1 MLWDFLLTL
10 LLFLIVSAIVVLIII
25 IIRIGILTIRYRK
38 WRKFSVPAVGV
49 VGELKDVN
57 CNHDKK
63 GEISSYSYNYALKII
78 HDGQE
83 FDDIYSE
90 ECIPGNIPTTR
101 PGQKI
106 NILWLESERKY
117 IKSDSFKKE
126 CQKTA
131 KQTVMVAENI
141 LSRGLSRYLRR

>member
-10 LLFLIVSAIVVLIII
+10 LLFLIVSAIVILTII

-38 WRKFSVPAVGV
+38 WQKFSVPAVGV

-57 CNHDKK
+57 CNYDKK
-63 GEISSYSYNYALKII
+63 GAISSYRYNYVLKII
-78 HDGQE
+78 HGDQE

-90 ECIPGNIPTTR
+90 DCTPGNMPITR

-106 NILWLESERKY
+106 NILWLESEHKY
-117 IKSDSFKKE
+117 INSDSFKNE

-131 KQTVMVAENI
+131 KQTVMVTVNI
-141 LSRGLSRYLRR
+141 LLRGLSRSLRR